1 MLELVLSEAR
11 AAPGT
16 VVHGRLV
23 ATGERGRGAVEL
35 VRVEQSPL
43 GVASY
48 QVATAALA
56 ADGTFELL
64 IPDGVPPD
72 VRGRD
77 CSLRYALRASAGG
90 EELLEAFTVST

>member
-11 AAPGT
+11 AAVGT
-16 VVHGRLV
+16 VVHGELH
-23 ATGERGRGAVEL
+23 ATAETGRIAVEL
-35 VRVEQSPL
+35 VRVERSPL

-48 QVATAALA
+48 PVASAALA
-56 ADGTFELL
+56 DDGTFELL

-72 VRGRD
+72 VHGRE

-90 EELLEAFTVST
+90 EELLKAFSVST